1 MKFLCSVFVPT
12 ILMPQH
18 NKRWQRLRY
27 IHIYRLRKKVLVDEG
42 VISDF
47 LNNWY
52 IYRVFQKVT
61 TRRKLDNI
69 LHR

>member
-42 VISDF
+42 VISD
-47 LNNWY
+47 LNN
-52 IYRVFQKVT
+52 RA
-61 TRRKLDNI
+61 I
-69 LHR
+69 LISSIFLTIGTYTECFKK